1 MPETAS
7 FDTLNNILLN
17 ILLELAVDYGLH
29 VRELYLKIARWYN
42 ITFHA
47 LSESD
52 TTLNE
57 TKINKA
63 ANCMKDWATH
73 FSLGCSEQIILT

>member
-17 ILLELAVDYGLH
+17 ILLELAVDYGHH
-29 VRELYLKIARWYN
+29 VGAFYLKIARWYN
-42 ITFHA
+42 ISFHA

-52 TTLNE
+52 MTLNE
-57 TKINKA
+57 TQINKA
-63 ANCMKDWATH
+63 IDC
-73 FSLGCSEQIILT
+73 